1 MTSDEK
7 LKTLK
12 DLKHVGPCDMHI
24 RKRDLRQEA
33 IKRAKYNI
41 EEQKK
46 DKLYTA
52 WWFIHQGRLEEIRE
66 FNNLTEEELK

>member
-1 MTSDEK
+1 MTE

-12 DLKHVGPCDMHI
+12 DFIKEGLSFY
-24 RKRDLRQEA
+24 DLRQEA

-52 WWFIHQGRLEEIRE
+52 WWFVHQGRLEELRE
-66 FNNLTEEELK
+66 FFNLTEEELSGGKE